1 MLEALKSDTQEFSVV
16 VMPDFFQDRLLDIG
30 IDYQTFVKRVK
41 RILDQK
47 GGSIDCIKHTEL
59 RGGNAINTASTLAAL
74 GVRVTPIIS
83 TDTMGARLIKYYLHS
98 EIDLS
103 HIKKCPRSSMT
114 TAMEFQSG
122 KGKINVMLRDVGS
135 LEDFGPDN
143 LDSKDYDAIEVADY
157 VCLFNWAGTRHFGT
171 ELAESVF
178 RHVKNEGKGCTYLD
192 TADPLPNHDRIPE
205 LVKRVLMEKQTDIL
219 SVNENEAFCYASQL
233 DRKTFQK
240 SKRKPNSQLAIEA
253 ARILS
258 MHLQC
263 RVDLHT
269 AGTSAS
275 FSKGGEVI
283 VPSFDVPVLR
293 ATGAGDAWHAGNVL
307 GYILRLP
314 ADCRLILANAV
325 AAYYISSERGMH
337 PDRQQL
343 SSFLTTAKC
352 RTMLT

>member
-1 MLEALKSDTQEFSVV
+1 
-16 VMPDFFQDRLLDIG
+16 
-30 IDYQTFVKRVK
+30 
-41 RILDQK
+41 
-47 GGSIDCIKHTEL
+47 
-59 RGGNAINTASTLAAL
+59 
-74 GVRVTPIIS
+74 
-83 TDTMGARLIKYYLHS
+83 
-98 EIDLS
+98 
-103 HIKKCPRSSMT
+103 
-114 TAMEFQSG
+114 
-122 KGKINVMLRDVGS
+122 
-135 LEDFGPDN
+135 
-143 LDSKDYDAIEVADY
+143 
-157 VCLFNWAGTRHFGT
+157 
-171 ELAESVF
+171 
-178 RHVKNEGKGCTYLD
+178 
-192 TADPLPNHDRIPE
+192 
-205 LVKRVLMEKQTDIL
+205 MEKHTDIL

-293 ATGAGDAWHAGNVL
+293 ATGAGDAWNAGNIF
-307 GYILRLP
+307 GDILRLP